1 MNRQTNKFH
10 CDLRHPTKKGMT
22 MLTNKEL
29 TIDLDTLKEHIK
41 HELVFTT
48 FGTDGDVWNYTLACK
63 DCQAVI
69 ADLDVDA
76 DGNPIEEDE

>member
-1 MNRQTNKFH
+1 MNQ
-10 CDLRHPTKKGMT
+10 LP
-22 MLTNKEL
+22 
-29 TIDLDTLKEHIK
+29 IDLDTLKEHIE

-48 FGTDGDVWNYTLACK
+48 FGTDGVVWNYTLACE

-76 DGNPIEEDE
+76 DGNPIEEDDQ